1 MRLSNFIYR
10 RMVSSDGI
18 SASPPPRGC
27 AQGPGPPFVPPA
39 QVQKYLIGLRN
50 NLPPMAVLDRTWPPA
65 PYKFLSDA
73 NQELKGIFYLW
84 KVGEGIYGSPQQRGF
99 GGTAS
104 PGPPALPHLCSVR
117 STGSSSPRSS
127 APCCRPSCAPA
138 SCSRTRRRCMHT
150 GALTR
155 GGRGGSLGFSAD
167 PPPLQSTA
175 CSSPS
180 VVSTWA

>member
-1 MRLSNFIYR
+1 MYRRYFRSNARMRLSNFIYR

-18 SASPPPRGC
+18 SASPPPRGW

-84 KVGEGIYGSPQQRGF
+84 KVG
-99 GGTAS
+99 GG
-104 PGPPALPHLCSVR
+104 
-117 STGSSSPRSS
+117 STGPHSSGGLAALHHLAPPRCPIS
-127 APCCRPSCAPA
+127 A
-138 SCSRTRRRCMHT
+138 
-150 GALTR
+150 
-155 GGRGGSLGFSAD
+155 
-167 PPPLQSTA
+167 
-175 CSSPS
+175 
-180 VVSTWA
+180 V